1 MDVFSKDTGKNS
13 LFAKFNDEADK
24 IREWKAQTDFVLK
37 LKDQKLSEMS
47 QVIGSLRARLTQ
59 SQKESKILNFK
70 IQQEEE
76 SKQDLVSK
84 NSANRELCYE
94 LKSYVSRMNNQLEKA
109 EIEKADL
116 RACLENHKT
125 IIGDLTSK
133 FDSLSIDIEEKNKS
147 TYLLLQQKQDENN
160 YLVQQLH
167 LTSLDFQK
175 KIDEKYAEIFDM
187 KSLNDE
193 LRQQL
198 DEMSAKLSCYQ
209 EVRMK
214 VQIELNEKT
223 KSLEQT
229 LTSLSE
235 YGNKCTNL
243 EKEVND
249 IKLINAKFESDALS
263 LNKEMVLVKHERE
276 ELSRQVKDLDQELQV
291 YKSTLSEKIAELNS
305 LKAHL
310 DTVLDK
316 KMLLENDNISLLNML
331 DKIKIENEDHKL
343 SFQFDF
349 EKLNEELSKKDSDII
364 ALNENVSI
372 LQNANEKLEQVVNS
386 NSEET
391 SRLMQE
397 LSQKESVIWNLR
409 TDNGKQ

>member
-1 MDVFSKDTGKNS
+1 MCNY
-13 LFAKFNDEADK
+13 N
-24 IREWKAQTDFVLK
+24 
-37 LKDQKLSEMS
+37 
-47 QVIGSLRARLTQ
+47 
-59 SQKESKILNFK
+59 
-70 IQQEEE
+70 
-76 SKQDLVSK
+76 
-84 NSANRELCYE
+84 
-94 LKSYVSRMNNQLEKA
+94 
-109 EIEKADL
+109 
-116 RACLENHKT
+116 
-125 IIGDLTSK
+125 
-133 FDSLSIDIEEKNKS
+133 S
-147 TYLLLQQKQDENN
+147 TYFIQ
-160 YLVQQLH
+160 
-167 LTSLDFQK
+167 
-175 KIDEKYAEIFDM
+175 IDEKYAEIFDM

-193 LRQQL
+193 LHQQI

-209 EVRMK
+209 ETRMK
-214 VQIELNEKT
+214 LQIELNEKT

-229 LTSLSE
+229 LASVSE
-235 YGNKCTNL
+235 YGNKCAYL

-249 IKLINAKFESDALS
+249 IKFINAKFESDALS

-276 ELSRQVKDLDQELQV
+276 ELSRQIKDLDQELQV
-291 YKSTLSEKIAELNS
+291 YKSTFSEKVAELNS

-349 EKLNEELSKKDSDII
+349 EKLNEELSKKDSDIV

-372 LQNANEKLEQVVNS
+372 LQNANEKLEQVINS

-391 SRLMQE
+391 SKLIQE